1 MCILLFSSP
10 PPRPESPRRKCG
22 SGRDFRPRW
31 EEEEDEDEEEFE
43 GAKEINFGIILP
55 PLAVTRMIALR
66 VPFGPATLTRPVGKE
81 RRRDGEE
88 EEEVEVTLSGEEGGV
103 RVWRGEEE
111 EVLEE
116 GDAEGSEIFTVNCSL
131 RLAIGETC
139 WWLLFSALTVGEKG
153 GVSPSREWMEE
164 VEEEEERRPGEE
176 YESSV
181 LLPRPRS
188 QRFSS
193 SRLSLSS
200 SVSS

>member
-1 MCILLFSSP
+1 
-10 PPRPESPRRKCG
+10 
-22 SGRDFRPRW
+22 
-31 EEEEDEDEEEFE
+31 
-43 GAKEINFGIILP
+43 
-55 PLAVTRMIALR
+55 MIALR

-103 RVWRGEEE
+103 RVWRGGEEE

-139 WWLLFSALTVGEKG
+139 WWLLFSTLTVGEKG

-164 VEEEEERRPGEE
+164 VEEERRPGEE

-181 LLPRPRS
+181 RLPRPRS

-200 SVSS
+200 

>member
-1 MCILLFSSP
+1 MCIRRFSS
-10 PPRPESPRRKCG
+10 PPRPESPRRKWG
-22 SGRDFRPRW
+22 SGRAFKPRW
-31 EEEEDEDEEEFE
+31 EEEDEEEEEEEE
-43 GAKEINFGIILP
+43 GAKEINLGIILP

-81 RRRDGEE
+81 RRSEGE

-103 RVWRGEEE
+103 RVCRGEEAD
-111 EVLEE
+111 VLEE
-116 GDAEGSEIFTVNCSL
+116 GEAEGSEIFTVNCSF
-131 RLAIGETC
+131 RLAMGETC
-139 WWLLFSALTVGEKG
+139 WWWLLFSTLTVGEKG

>member
-1 MCILLFSSP
+1 M
-10 PPRPESPRRKCG
+10 EAEAG
-22 SGRDFRPRW
+22 V
-31 EEEEDEDEEEFE
+31 
-43 GAKEINFGIILP
+43 KEIRRGIILP
-55 PLAVTRMIALR
+55 PRAVTRMMALR
-66 VPFGPATLTRPVGKE
+66 VPLGPATRTRPVGKDLME
-81 RRRDGEE
+81 VFEE
-88 EEEVEVTLSGEEGGV
+88 DVPDSGEEGGV
-103 RVWRGEEE
+103 RVG
-111 EVLEE
+111 
-116 GDAEGSEIFTVNCSL
+116 GAGTAPAPSPATFTVSWVED
-131 RLAIGETC
+131 RAAAGETSR
-139 WWLLFSALTVGEKG
+139 LLFSSLTVGEKG

>member
-1 MCILLFSSP
+1 M
-10 PPRPESPRRKCG
+10 
-22 SGRDFRPRW
+22 
-31 EEEEDEDEEEFE
+31 EEEEEGFEE
-43 GAKEINFGIILP
+43 GAKEISFGIILP

-81 RRRDGEE
+81 RRIEGEE
-88 EEEVEVTLSGEEGGV
+88 EEEEVTLSGEEGGV
-103 RVWRGEEE
+103 KVWSGEEA

-131 RLAIGETC
+131 RLAMGETC
-139 WWLLFSALTVGEKG
+139 GWLLFSALTVGEKG

-164 VEEEEERRPGEE
+164 VEEEEERLPGEE

-181 LLPRPRS
+181 RLPKPRS
-188 QRFSS
+188 HRFSS

-200 SVSS
+200 SVSSCNKLTIS